1 MSLKLS
7 KLKTIKNYASMER
20 VTPSYIY
27 KLIREN
33 KLEIVMIDGVQFID
47 TERFPNLPETIKRR

>member
-1 MSLKLS
+1 
-7 KLKTIKNYASMER
+7 MER

>member
-1 MSLKLS
+1 MKVETDSLQ
-7 KLKTIKNYASMER
+7 TVKNYALQYH

-33 KLEIVMIDGVQFID
+33 KMQSILIDGVQFID
-47 TERFPNLPETIKRR
+47 MNKNLKLPTRK